1 MINWWYYIIMS
12 GESDFSNVTSS
23 SLMTSR
29 NFTQHD
35 IKNFPIFENS
45 FQEIEIPFL
54 SIGGAFIPDRFVQV
68 APFSRIAPVP
78 KIIPP
83 DPQIKDEH
91 RQNYLT
97 EVVQL
102 DQGVHDF
109 TQKMQLSN
117 SMENLTTEQSRICG
131 LPGFCSKS
139 AYDTCYNT
147 TLRNCSEC
155 SGAASLAFIIFAV
168 CLGLAIFVGNS
179 LILTVGYKRHKKGK
193 ESKLDICRSSLA
205 FADILT
211 GKSTSG
217 CFYEI
222 WKSKLFSIKQSLE

>member
-1 MINWWYYIIMS
+1 MS
-12 GESDFSNVTSS
+12 GEPDFSNVTSS
-23 SLMTSR
+23 SLTTSR
-29 NFTQHD
+29 NFTQND

-45 FQEIEIPFL
+45 LQEIETPFL

-68 APFSRIAPVP
+68 VPFSRIAPVP
-78 KIIPP
+78 KIIPL

-97 EVVQL
+97 EAVLSVQL
-102 DQGVHDF
+102 NEGVHNS
-109 TQKMQLSN
+109 TQKMQPSN

-168 CLGLAIFVGNS
+168 CLGLTIFVGNS
-179 LILTVGYKRHKKGK
+179 LILTVGYKRRNNGK
-193 ESKLDICRSSLA
+193 ESKLDICKNSLA
-205 FADILT
+205 LADILT
-211 GKSTSG
+211 GKSTLG
-217 CFYEI
+217 CFY
-222 WKSKLFSIKQSLE
+222 